1 MKSIMITAP
10 SSNTGKTT
18 ITLGIIR
25 AIKKR
30 GLNVSSF
37 KTGPDFIDLKYIESA
52 SGKRSGN
59 LDMHLM
65 GRDGIGESLGMNLG
79 EYGIIE
85 GAMGYFDG
93 IKNTFQNSSFHIS
106 KELDIPAILVYR
118 PQGEMFSVIPKIKG
132 MVEFSGSK
140 IKGVILNKIN
150 KDMYLLLKEKI
161 EEYIDIEVLGYLPQ
175 DISLEVESRYLGL
188 MQVYENDECEEL
200 ISQAAEAVEKTLSID
215 RILELAN
222 SIDVHPYE
230 YEKKRDI
237 KVAIAYDQAFNF
249 YYNENL
255 NLLENICEVEF
266 FSPIRDKKVPPA
278 DLIYI
283 GGGYPELYKEELSL
297 NIDMISS
304 IREDAISGKPIIAEG
319 GGFMYLVSSIENYP
333 MCNLLNG
340 NATMTDRLQRFGYV
354 NVELNQDT
362 ILGKKG
368 SNLTGHEYHRSII
381 DIEGEPVFNITKP
394 MDNKRKWQCGYTYKN
409 ILAYY
414 QHINFLGN
422 MESFNYLLDTIEKIR
437 KEG

>member
-25 AIKKR
+25 AVKNR
-30 GLNVSSF
+30 GLDVSAF
-37 KTGPDFIDLKYIESA
+37 KTGPDFIDTKYLELA
-52 SGKRSGN
+52 SGKGAGN

-65 GRDGIGESLGMNLG
+65 GRVGIKNSISMNYG

-93 IKNTFQNSSFHIS
+93 IYNTFENSSFDIS

-118 PQGEMFSVIPKIKG
+118 PQGEMFSAIPKIKG
-132 MVEFSGSK
+132 MVEFPDSK
-140 IKGVILNKIN
+140 IKGIILNKVN
-150 KDMYLLLKEKI
+150 KDMFYLLKEKI
-161 EEYIDIEVLGYLPQ
+161 EEYVDIEVLGYLPQ

-188 MQVYENDECEEL
+188 MQAYENTDCEEL
-200 ISQAAEAVEKTLSID
+200 IYKAAEAVEKTVDID
-215 RILELAN
+215 RILELAA
-222 SIDVHPYE
+222 SIDVLPYE
-230 YEKKRDI
+230 YQQKRDI
-237 KVAIAYDQAFNF
+237 KVAIAYDEAFNF
-249 YYNENL
+249 YYKENL
-255 NLLENICEVEF
+255 RLLENVCEVMY
-266 FSPIRDKKVPPA
+266 FSPIRDRSVPKA

-283 GGGYPELYKEELSL
+283 GGGYPELYKEGLSS
-297 NIDMISS
+297 NIDMIHS
-304 IREDAISGKPIIAEG
+304 IRENAINGKPIVAEA

-333 MCNLLNG
+333 MCNLLSG

-354 NVELNQDT
+354 NMELNQDT

-368 SNLTGHEYHRSII
+368 SIITGNEYHRSTI
-381 DIEGEPVFNITKP
+381 DIKGSPVFNITKP
-394 MDNKRKWQCGYTYKN
+394 MNHKRTWQCGYTYKN
-409 ILAYY
+409 VLSYY

-422 MESFNYLLDTIEKIR
+422 MECFSYLLDIVEKIR